1 MIELSSTAGQQEVA
15 STRLG
20 HAYRDA
26 LRLLFILVR
35 GSASI
40 TVTSDGWDRAFYGEK
55 RALAID
61 FWIRYPDYLAD
72 QLLDIYSRTQDV
84 ALLDAVRHIFETDEP
99 DVRIVKM
106 IRWRRGAYD
115 DLQQS
120 LSILGYRGLA
130 KSMKRKLANG
140 KYQYEYLTGPLA
152 REFLQQALSDQ
163 PALSWYE
170 TQTSLALLVAQ
181 DKSGSAL
188 KDIHYT
194 DDDYASTPYGALIPS
209 IKSRVLQRMSGILEN
224 QST

>member
-1 MIELSSTAGQQEVA
+1 MIEPSSTAEQQEVV
-15 STRLG
+15 SSQMG

-40 TVTSDGWDRAFYGEK
+40 KPTSDGWDCAFYGEK

-72 QLLDIYSRTQDV
+72 QLLNVYARTQEA
-84 ALLDAVRHIFETDEP
+84 ALLDAARHIFDTDEP

-140 KYQYEYLTGPLA
+140 MYQYEYLTGPLA
-152 REFLQQALSDQ
+152 RKFLQQALSDQ
-163 PALSWYE
+163 PELSWYE

-188 KDIHYT
+188 KDIHYA
-194 DDDYASTPYGALIPS
+194 DDDYASTPYGAVIPS
-209 IKSRVLQRMSGILEN
+209 IKSRVLQRMSGILEE
-224 QST
+224 QSV

>member
-1 MIELSSTAGQQEVA
+1 MIELGSSAGQQDV
-15 STRLG
+15 SSQTG

-40 TVTSDGWDRAFYGEK
+40 TPASDGWDRAFYGEK

-72 QLLDIYSRTQDV
+72 QLLSLYARTQDT
-84 ALLDAVRHIFETDEP
+84 ALLDAARHIFDSDEP

-170 TQTSLALLVAQ
+170 TQTNLALLVAQ
-181 DKSGSAL
+181 DKSGTAL
-188 KDIHYT
+188 KDIHYA
-194 DDDYASTPYGALIPS
+194 DDDYASTPYGAVIPS
-209 IKSRVLQRMSGILEN
+209 IKSRVLQRMSGILEK
-224 QST
+224 QSV

>member
-1 MIELSSTAGQQEVA
+1 MIELGSSAGQKDVSSQ
-15 STRLG
+15 TG

-40 TVTSDGWDRAFYGEK
+40 TPASDGWDRAFYGEK

-72 QLLDIYSRTQDV
+72 QLLSLYARTQDT
-84 ALLDAVRHIFETDEP
+84 ALLDAARHIFDSDEP

-170 TQTSLALLVAQ
+170 TQTNLALLVAQ
-181 DKSGSAL
+181 DKSGTAL
-188 KDIHYT
+188 KDIHYA
-194 DDDYASTPYGALIPS
+194 DDDYASTPYGAVIPS
-209 IKSRVLQRMSGILEN
+209 IKSRVLQRMSGILEK
-224 QST
+224 QSV